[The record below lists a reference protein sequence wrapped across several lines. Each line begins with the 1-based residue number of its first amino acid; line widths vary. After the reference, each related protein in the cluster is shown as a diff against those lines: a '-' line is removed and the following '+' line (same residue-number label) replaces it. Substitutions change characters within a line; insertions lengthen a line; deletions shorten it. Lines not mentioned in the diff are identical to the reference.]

1 MECDSGNLFYMGA
14 KGKYSTKRVERLC
27 ELLRQ
32 GVTVKGAAHGAGVC
46 EKTFYQWRNLK
57 PGFAEAT
64 DKAIASAESML
75 VQIALDG
82 TKRNPHLAIQLLER
96 RFPDWARHTRQESK
110 VDVHTKT
117 TVSPEVLKA
126 FASVPEQ
133 VRVRQN

>member
-1 MECDSGNLFYMGA
+1 MAA
-14 KGKYSTKRVERLC
+14 KGKYSTKRVEQLC

-32 GVTVKGAAHGAGVC
+32 GVTVKGAAHGAGIS
-46 EKTFYQWRNLK
+46 EKTYYQWCKVK
-57 PGFAEAT
+57 PGFAEAV
-64 DKAIASAESML
+64 DGAIASAEAML

-96 RFPDWARHTRQESK
+96 RFADWARHSRQDSK
-110 VDVHTKT
+110 VNVHTQT

-126 FASVPEQ
+126 FASVPER